1 MKVTLKAQT
10 DVSVLELASH
20 AARVCYSINP
30 DTLNQPID
38 VKARLFDPGH
48 HTTLQHNT
56 FTFFVEDIPVSAV
69 AFGLH
74 LTSPYYNSDQRSGRY
89 SKMYNEP
96 DFDALRESLLK
107 FYPHAPADK
116 IMAWVEKGV
125 KIYQDNIARLTE
137 LAAEHIQNERPFVPE
152 KYISQ
157 NAPKIAQEQ
166 LRVFI
171 SQLAPTAL
179 DFTVNLSALTAL
191 YRVAWSPEMR
201 QATQQM
207 ADLVVAENPDLG
219 YMFDSNKRMTKWATD
234 ILSNTATIAFEPT
247 AKILGTLGDENLVD
261 TTPLPDSLD
270 TFPFAPQ
277 LAKNTQFLVQSEVE
291 CSCATFGQDQ
301 RHRSLKR
308 SAPAFTGAFYVPPLV
323 AEAGLAETAQNYM
336 QEWLDLTKECG
347 RDVATLIAPY
357 GAMVKY
363 KKTGDLNALIHEQ
376 GKRTC
381 WCAQEEIYHMACQLR
396 AGLKEKIKNPDVLSR
411 FAPPCLARGLCQE
424 GVRYCGR
431 NLKAKDNY
439 FPKRQI

>member
-1 MKVTLKAQT
+1 MKVSLKAKT
-10 DVSVLELASH
+10 DLSVTALASH

-69 AFGLH
+69 VFGLH
-74 LTSPYYNSDQRSGRY
+74 LTSPHYNSDQRSGRY

-96 DFDALRESLLK
+96 DFGALRESLLT
-107 FYPHAPADK
+107 FYSQAPADK
-116 IMAWVEKGV
+116 IMTWVEKGV
-125 KIYQDNIARLTE
+125 QIYQNNITRLTE
-137 LAAEHIQNERPFVPE
+137 LAAEHIKTERPFVSE
-152 KYISQ
+152 KYITQ
-157 NAPKIAQEQ
+157 NAPKLAQEQ

-179 DFTVNLSALTAL
+179 DFTLDLSALTAL

-201 QATQQM
+201 LAVKQM
-207 ADLVVAENPDLG
+207 ADLVVAENPDLD
-219 YMFDSNKRMTKWATD
+219 YMFDTTKQTTNWTPE
-234 ILSNTATIAFEPT
+234 ILSDNAFTALEPIT
-247 AKILGTLGDENLVD
+247 EVMNIIGDETNVA
-261 TTPLPDSLD
+261 TAPLPDSLD
-270 TFPFAPQ
+270 TLPFTP
-277 LAKNTQFLVQSEVE
+277 NTMENSQFLIQSEVM

-301 RHRSLKR
+301 RHRSIKR

-323 AEAGLAETAQNYM
+323 AEAGLTDIALEFM
-336 QEWLDLTKECG
+336 QEWLDLAKECG
-347 RDVATLIAPY
+347 QDAATLIAPY

-376 GKRTC
+376 AKRTC
-381 WCAQEEIYHMACQLR
+381 WCAQEEIYHMACGLR
-396 AGLKEKIKNPDVLSR
+396 AGLKEKIKNSDILSR
-411 FAPPCLARGLCQE
+411 FAPPCMARGICQE

-431 NLKAKDNY
+431 NLKDKENY
-439 FPKRQI
+439 FPKRKI